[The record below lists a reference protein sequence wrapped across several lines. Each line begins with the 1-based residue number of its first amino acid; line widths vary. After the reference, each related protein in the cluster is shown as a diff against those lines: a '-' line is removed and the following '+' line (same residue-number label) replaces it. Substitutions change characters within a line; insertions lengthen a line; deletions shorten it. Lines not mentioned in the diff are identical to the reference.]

1 MRIIVID
8 GQGGGIGR
16 SLVEQLKKQISPQHE
31 VLGIGINAIATSA
44 MVKAGADGGATG
56 ENAVCYNCVH
66 CDVIVGPI
74 GLVLIG
80 SMLGEVSA
88 AIAGAVAASEAEK
101 VLIPVS
107 KCHAHIA
114 GVKDQPIG
122 RFIDDALC
130 EVQRILQKN

>member
-8 GQGGGIGR
+8 GQGGGIGK
-16 SLVEQLKKQISPQHE
+16 SLVEQLKKHFPQQE

-56 ENAVCYNCVH
+56 ESAVCYNCAH
-66 CDVIVGPI
+66 ADIIVGPI
-74 GLVLIG
+74 GLVLVG
-80 SMLGEVSA
+80 SMLGEVSN
-88 AIAGAVAASEAEK
+88 AISSAVSSSQADK

-122 RFIDDALC
+122 RFIEDALK
-130 EVQRILQKN
+130 EVELLLQ

>member
-8 GQGGGIGR
+8 GQGGGIGK
-16 SLVEQLKKQISPQHE
+16 SLVEQLKKHFPQQE

-56 ENAVCYNCVH
+56 ESAVCYNCAH
-66 CDVIVGPI
+66 ADIIVGPI
-74 GLVLIG
+74 GLVLVG
-80 SMLGEVSA
+80 SMLGEVSN
-88 AIAGAVAASEAEK
+88 AIASAVASSQADK

-122 RFIDDALC
+122 RFIEDALK
-130 EVQRILQKN
+130 EVELLLR

>member
-16 SLVEQLKKQISPQHE
+16 QLVEQIKKQCPQHE

-44 MVKAGADGGATG
+44 MVTAGADGGATG
-56 ENAVCYNCVH
+56 ENAVCYNCAH
-66 CDVIVGPI
+66 ADIIVGPI
-74 GLVLIG
+74 GLVLVG

-88 AIAGAVAASEAEK
+88 AIAAAVSSSEAEK

-122 RFIDDALC
+122 RCIEDALI
-130 EVQRILQKN
+130 EIQSLVG